1 MRLTLLSAALL
12 LAFAGNATNLLAK
25 ASEADLAR
33 LDKDLTPV
41 GAERAGNKEGTIPA
55 WTGGLDKPPAN
66 WNREQQGYID
76 PFPDDKPLFTITNKN
91 LAQYKDKLGAGQLGM
106 FARYPEFRMPI
117 YQSRRTAKYPAGV
130 LKQARAQATQVEL
143 NGFGLKNLGGST
155 IPFPLPQNGLEVIW
169 NHLVRYLG
177 GGVEGTSYSF
187 PVRANGDYYKIGFH
201 AMRIFDQNMDVQT
214 PNRLFQ
220 AMGYF
225 TEPVTLKG
233 TTFLVHEPV
242 DQVAERRSA
251 WIYLAGARRVRRAP
265 DLGYDGVNDGSE
277 GMVVTDQVD
286 GYNGAPDRYDWKIIG
301 KRELYVPYN
310 AYRVADKALKY
321 SDLIRPGFINPDYM
335 RYELHRMWV
344 VEANLKA
351 GMSHVYARRTFYI
364 DEDSWTVMM
373 EDTYATRGNLWRVSI
388 LGLIQYYDVDFPW
401 YVFGAVHDLD
411 SGGYILAG
419 LKNEV
424 RGEVI
429 KFGVKGRVADFQ
441 PDALRRLGGTR

>member
-1 MRLTLLSAALL
+1 MNMVFAVLVAASG
-12 LAFAGNATNLLAK
+12 LACSSVALAK
-25 ASEADLAR
+25 ASAADLER
-33 LDKDLTPV
+33 LDKDLTPI
-41 GAERAGNKEGTIPA
+41 GAERAGNKDGTIPA

-76 PFPDDKPLFTITNKN
+76 PFPEDKAKFVITNKN
-91 LAQYKDKLGAGQLGM
+91 LAEHKDKLSAGQIAM
-106 FARYPEFRMPI
+106 FAKYPDFKMPV
-117 YQSRRTAKYPAGV
+117 YQTRRTARLPAAV
-130 LKQARAQATQVEL
+130 LKTVRAQAATVEL
-143 NGFGLKNLGGST
+143 NGFGLKNLNGST
-155 IPFPLPQNGLEVIW
+155 TPFPIPQNGLEAIW

-187 PVRANGDYYKIGFH
+187 PVRPNGDYYKIGFH
-201 AMRIFDQNMDVQT
+201 AYRIYDQNMDQPT
-214 PNRLFQ
+214 SNRLFQ

-242 DQVAERRSA
+242 DQVAEKRSA
-251 WIYLAGARRVRRAP
+251 WIYNAGARRVRRAP

-286 GYNGAPDRYDWKIIG
+286 GYNGAPDRYDWKLLG
-301 KRELYVPYN
+301 KREMYVAYN
-310 AYRVADKALKY
+310 AYRVADKNLKY
-321 SDLIRPGFINPDYM
+321 GDLIRPGYINPDFM
-335 RYELHRMWV
+335 RYELHRVWV
-344 VEANLKA
+344 VEATLKP
-351 GMSHVYARRTFYI
+351 GMSHVYTRRTFYL
-364 DEDSWTVMM
+364 DEDSWSVLM
-373 EDTYATRGNLWRVSI
+373 EDAYAARGNLWRFAL
-388 LGLIQYYDVDFPW
+388 LGMIQYYDVDLPW

-411 SGGYILAG
+411 SGGYIIGG

-429 KFGVKGRVADFQ
+429 KFNVKGRVVDFQ